1 MIRLFVKPR
10 CGWCDKAVRWLDNR
24 GINYETVDVIADNDA
39 YREMIELSGQT
50 CAPVLDVDG
59 QILADFGPEE
69 LAPFWAKISAPNP
82 DQPSRG

>member
-10 CGWCDKAVRWLDNR
+10 CGWCDKAIRWLDHR
-24 GINYETVDVIADNDA
+24 RIQYETVDVIADNDA
-39 YREMIELSGQT
+39 YREMIALSGQT

-69 LAPFWAKISAPNP
+69 LAPFWAKISAPSPGHASP
-82 DQPSRG
+82 D